1 MTEGGTARGWTAPGW
16 ERVEEAFEANFE
28 HRHEVGGAFS
38 VYHHGHK
45 VVDLWGGVADEH
57 SGAPWEEDTLVMVF
71 STTKGATALVANLLA
86 QRGAVDVEAP
96 VSTYWPEFAAHGKAG
111 VTVDHLLSHRA
122 GLAWVDAQLTDEDV
136 FAWDPVIRALEAQAP
151 SWDPG
156 TAHGYHAT
164 TFGWLV
170 GEVVRRVARSSF
182 GAAFRTEV
190 ADPLGLDFWVG
201 LPESEEHRVARL
213 VPILESIASG
223 RISIADAVSKP
234 SANGASG
241 AAADEGSDDGTNAY
255 LEAMAARAEEYLAPD
270 GPLAKALAAPTG
282 NLSPHEDLLHSRE
295 VHAAEMPAFNGIGDA
310 RSLARM
316 YAACI
321 GEVETDGGATVRLLD
336 ERQLSEATRQRT
348 EGPDRVLLGLDI
360 QFGLGFMINRGILA
374 AAGLGGP
381 RAFGH
386 FGMGGSGAWADPDAG
401 LAMGYVMNRMDIGT
415 TGDRRLYTLAKAAYE
430 SIGQDIAAAAVVP
443 EPSGGAG
450 T

>member
-1 MTEGGTARGWTAPGW
+1 MSAGGTTHGWTAPGW
-16 ERVEEAFEANFE
+16 EQVGEAFRANFE
-28 HRHEVGGAFS
+28 RRHEVGAAVS
-38 VYHHGHK
+38 AYHRGEK
-45 VVDLWGGVADEH
+45 VVDLWGGLADEH

-86 QRGAVDVEAP
+86 QRGALDVESP
-96 VSTYWPEFAAHGKAG
+96 VSTYWPEFASNGKAG

-151 SWDPG
+151 SWEPG

-170 GEVVRRVARSSF
+170 GEVVRRVSGSSF

-190 ADPLGLDFWVG
+190 GDPLGLDLWIG

-223 RISIADAVSKP
+223 RISISDAVTTPP
-234 SANGASG
+234 SPEGSSDAAS
-241 AAADEGSDDGTNAY
+241 APGSDDGTNAY
-255 LEAMAARAEEYLAPD
+255 LEAMAQRAEEYLAPD
-270 GPLAKALAAPTG
+270 GPLTKALAAPTG
-282 NLSPHEDLLHSRE
+282 NLSVEDDLLHSRA

-321 GEVETDGGATVRLLD
+321 GGVVTDSGEKLRLLD
-336 ERQLSEATRQRT
+336 ERQLEDAVTQRT
-348 EGPDRVLLGLDI
+348 EGPDLVLLGLDL
-360 QFGLGFMINRGILA
+360 QFGLGYMLNRGILA

-386 FGMGGSGAWADPDAG
+386 FGMGGSGAWADPDAE
-401 LAMGYVMNRMDIGT
+401 LAVGYVMNRMDIGT
-415 TGDRRLYTLAKAAYE
+415 TGDRRLYSLMKACYD
-430 SIGQDIAAAAVVP
+430 SIG
-443 EPSGGAG
+443 
-450 T
+450 

>member
-1 MTEGGTARGWTAPGW
+1 MSTGGTARGWTAPGW
-16 ERVEEAFEANFE
+16 EGVGEAFEANFE
-28 HRHEVGGAFS
+28 RRHEVGAAVS
-38 VYHHGHK
+38 AYHRGEK
-45 VVDLWGGVADEH
+45 VVDLWGGLADER
-57 SGAPWEEDTLVMVF
+57 SGVPWEEDTVVMVF

-86 QRGAVDVEAP
+86 QRGALDVAAP
-96 VSTYWPEFAAHGKAG
+96 VATYWPELASNGKAN

-151 SWDPG
+151 SWEPG

-170 GEVVRRVARSSF
+170 GEVVRRVSGSSF

-190 ADPLGLDFWVG
+190 GDPLGLDLWIG
-201 LPESEEHRVARL
+201 LPESEERRVARL

-223 RISIADAVSKP
+223 RISISDMVTAPPGASSDAVP
-234 SANGASG
+234 A
-241 AAADEGSDDGTNAY
+241 GSDAVPAGSDEATNAY
-255 LEAMAARAEEYLAPD
+255 LEAMAQRAEEYLAPD
-270 GPLAKALAAPTG
+270 GPLTKALAAPTG
-282 NLSPHEDLLHSRE
+282 NLSVEDDLLHSRE
-295 VHAAEMPAFNGIGDA
+295 VHGAEMPAFNGIGDA

-321 GEVETDGGATVRLLD
+321 GGVVTDSGEKLRLLD
-336 ERQLSEATRQRT
+336 ERQLEAAVTQRT
-348 EGPDRVLLGLDI
+348 EGPDLVLLGLDI
-360 QFGLGFMINRGILA
+360 QFGLGYMLNRGILA

-386 FGMGGSGAWADPDAG
+386 FGMGGSGAWADPDAE

-415 TGDRRLYTLAKAAYE
+415 TGDRRLYSLMKACYD
-430 SIGQDIAAAAVVP
+430 SLG
-443 EPSGGAG
+443 
-450 T
+450 